1 MSDNLRQ
8 YRAIHEALRQWY
20 PDRSNGRMA
29 HHLTTLAALIS
40 GIVAS
45 RSSQLPAIATQVPEG
60 TKAESRVKRYTRW
73 VRNEAID
80 AELYFFPYAKRLLA
94 CLALETLVLV
104 IDGSTVGRGCVALM
118 VHVVY
123 KGRALPIGWLVR
135 QGTKGHFSEAL
146 HLELVEAVQEVMP
159 LGAQVVFLGDGEF
172 DGTELQRTLDAL
184 GWSYVCRT
192 AHNTTAQLEGDRFR
206 LDVMGACIKPGTVV
220 AFQNVRVTAAAYGP
234 VTTICCWAKGYKEP
248 LYLVSNLK
256 SGHQACRYYE
266 KRFRIETF
274 FSDQKS
280 RGFHLHKSH
289 ISNPERLSRLLIACC
304 LAYLWIVYLGTLC
317 EQESW
322 AKVIHRTKRCDLSLF
337 QLGLRLLAHFLN
349 EDLPIPVQF
358 HVVLEGPKGV
368 R

>member
-8 YRAIHEALRQWY
+8 YRAIHGALRQWY
-20 PDRSNGRMA
+20 PDRGNGRMA
-29 HHLTTLAALIS
+29 QHLTTLAALIS

-45 RSSQLPAIATQVPEG
+45 RSSHLPAIATQVPDG
-60 TKAESRVKRYTRW
+60 SKAESRVKRYTRW
-73 VRNEAID
+73 MRNEAID
-80 AELYFFPYAKRLLA
+80 EEMYFFPYAKTLLA

-104 IDGSTVGRGCVALM
+104 IDGSVVGRGCVALM

-135 QGTKGHFSEAL
+135 QGKKGHFSAAL
-146 HLELVEAVQEVMP
+146 HLELVEQVHDLLP
-159 LGAQVVFLGDGEF
+159 LGAHVVFLGDGEF
-172 DGTELQRTLDAL
+172 DGTELQRTLDGL
-184 GWSYVCRT
+184 GWAYVCRT

-248 LYLVSNLK
+248 MYLVSNLR

-304 LAYLWIVYLGTLC
+304 LAYLWIVSLGTLC

-322 AKVIHRTKRCDLSLF
+322 VKVIHRTERCDLSLF

-349 EDLPIPVQF
+349 EDLPIPVRF
-358 HVVLEGPKGV
+358 HIVLEKPRGV

>member
-8 YRAIHEALRQWY
+8 YRAIRDALRQWY
-20 PDRSNGRMA
+20 PDRGTGRRVQ
-29 HHLTTLAALIS
+29 HLTTLAALIS

-45 RSSQLPAIATQVPEG
+45 RSSQLPAIAATVPDG

-73 VRNEAID
+73 VRNEAI
-80 AELYFFPYAKRLLA
+80 EEEMYFFPYAKTLLA

-104 IDGSTVGRGCVALM
+104 IDGSVVGRGCVALM

-135 QGTKGHFSEAL
+135 QGKKGHFSEAL
-146 HLELVEAVQEVMP
+146 HLELVKHVHDVIP
-159 LGAQVVFLGDGEF
+159 LGARVVFLGDGEF
-172 DGTELQRTLDAL
+172 DGIELQQTLDAL

-192 AHNTTAQLEGDRFR
+192 AHTTTAQLAGERFR
-206 LDVMGACIKPGTVV
+206 LDVMGACLTPGTVV
-220 AFQNVRVTAAAYGP
+220 AFQNVQVTTAAYGP
-234 VTTICCWAKGYKEP
+234 VTTICCWARGYKEP

-256 SGHQACRYYE
+256 SGQQACRYYE

-304 LAYLWIVYLGTLC
+304 LAYLWIVYLGMLC
-317 EQESW
+317 ERECW
-322 AKVIHRTKRCDLSLF
+322 AKVIHRTERCDLSLF

-349 EDLPIPVQF
+349 EDLSIPVQF
-358 HVVLEGPKGV
+358 HVVIERPKRV